1 VAGPPNKDWPVGVEA
16 AGVVPADLKV
26 EAPKGF
32 LLALAALGEAPRPL
46 KNPPPPEAAA
56 APLPPKRLVETGAP
70 DDPLEQTPPE
80 PSNVVEAVPKAEA
93 EVVWVP
99 PNGDEAAFV
108 LPPKAGFAATPKT
121 EEEAATEVAVGVPPN
136 TKAGEGLA
144 PNTEAEVVE
153 ANGVAVFAAV
163 AAAAAAVPP
172 NTEADAVEA
181 VPKTDPEVVE
191 EAVVVAALPPKIDD
205 PVVGVPVPPPK
216 TDPEPSVDVSKIIVI
231 DYR

>member
-1 VAGPPNKDWPVGVEA
+1 
-16 AGVVPADLKV
+16 
-26 EAPKGF
+26 
-32 LLALAALGEAPRPL
+32 
-46 KNPPPPEAAA
+46 
-56 APLPPKRLVETGAP
+56 
-70 DDPLEQTPPE
+70 
-80 PSNVVEAVPKAEA
+80 
-93 EVVWVP
+93 VP

-121 EEEAATEVAVGVPPN
+121 EEEAATEVAVGVPP
-136 TKAGEGLA
+136 TTEAGEGLA
-144 PNTEAEVVE
+144 LNTEAEVVE
-153 ANGVAVFAAV
+153 ADGVPNTEAEVIEADGVPKTEAEVVEADGVPKTEAVVEAVCVPKTDAEVVESAVGVPKTEADVVVEAAPPKFDPV
-163 AAAAAAVPP
+163 VVVVVVGVEVLPNTDDPGAADGNVSVLAAAAVRP

-205 PVVGVPVPPPK
+205 PVVDVPVPPPK